1 MSVVRNMLKVWF
13 RRPAHRAGRPS
24 VKPTVLSVLA
34 MASVVGFVAVPL
46 AGPSSTMAAAAWLA
60 PGANTSINFLATGQG
75 SGLAREEFTVV
86 GGNLMAPAAGRPDP
100 GTAQAI
106 ALNLA
111 SARGWDDDE
120 FSCLVAL
127 WSKESGWNHFA
138 MNPSSGAYGI
148 PQALPGDKMASAG
161 ADWATNPET
170 QIVWGLGYIAARYG
184 SPCMAW
190 GHSQQKNWY

>member
-1 MSVVRNMLKVWF
+1 MLKVWF

>member
-1 MSVVRNMLKVWF
+1 MLKVWF
-13 RRPAHRAGRPS
+13 RRPAHRAQRPS

-34 MASVVGFVAVPL
+34 MVSVVGFVAVPL
-46 AGPSSTMAAAAWLA
+46 AGASSTIASTAWLG

-86 GGNLMAPAAGRPDP
+86 GGYLIAPAAGRPDP

-111 SARGWDDDE
+111 SARGWDDNE

-148 PQALPGDKMASAG
+148 PQALPGEKMASAG
-161 ADWATNPET
+161 ADWTTNPET
-170 QIVWGLGYIAARYG
+170 QIVWGLGYIEARYG
-184 SPCMAW
+184 SPCTAW

>member
-1 MSVVRNMLKVWF
+1 MLKVWF

-46 AGPSSTMAAAAWLA
+46 AGPSSTMAAAAWLG

-86 GGNLMAPAAGRPDP
+86 GGYLMAPAAGRPDP

-120 FSCLVAL
+120 FNCLVAL